1 MKPHLLAVALVLTA
15 SAASAGAFHVLGAG
29 VDSCGSYLN
38 YRQIPDADAIPM
50 NTLAWLEGY
59 LTAYNRY
66 VAKGGDALAG
76 KLDVAALQD
85 WLDAYCKAN
94 PSDDI
99 VTAAKTLIEQRKPRR
114 P

>member
-1 MKPHLLAVALVLTA
+1 MKQYLLAIALVMQTSTA
-15 SAASAGAFHVLGAG
+15 LAGAFHVLGAG

-38 YRQIPDADAIPM
+38 YRPIPAAEAVSM

-66 VAKGGDALAG
+66 VAKGGDVLAG
-76 KLDVAALQD
+76 RVAVSSLQD

-99 VTAAKTLIEQRKPRR
+99 VTAAKTFIDQRKTRKP
-114 P
+114 

>member
-1 MKPHLLAVALVLTA
+1 MKRHLLAIALVLQT

-29 VDSCGSYLN
+29 VESCGSYLN
-38 YRQIPDADAIPM
+38 YRQIPDAEAVPM

-66 VAKGGDALAG
+66 VAKGGDVLSG
-76 KLDVAALQD
+76 KVDVNSLQA

-99 VTAAKTLIEQRKPRR
+99 VTAAKTLVDQRKPRS